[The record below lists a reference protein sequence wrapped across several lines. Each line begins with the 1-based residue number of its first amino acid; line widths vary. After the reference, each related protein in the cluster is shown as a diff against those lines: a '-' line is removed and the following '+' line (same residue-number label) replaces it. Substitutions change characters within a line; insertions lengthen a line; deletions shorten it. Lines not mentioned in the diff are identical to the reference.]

1 MYITRQS
8 FLETPDGVNRAFTT
22 SQPFLIGSLLVTQ
35 GGLTVSNYAYVENT
49 GILFD
54 VAPDPANGALLWAG
68 EVAESGGIPVAENG
82 FWSVSDFRA
91 VFGVTAGAES
101 SVAFALAKADARL
114 KFYLLPEVYADAQLA
129 IPTDAARAVLVRG
142 AAGEL
147 ARGYL
152 QQASIISSNVTQR
165 AESYRGIK
173 TYSET
178 FAASSEAALSAAQQE
193 GDILAA
199 LSAWQNVTPPAEGAD
214 AAGVAWW
221 GTGRWPY

>member
-1 MYITRQS
+1 MYLTRQS

-22 SQPFLIGSLLVTQ
+22 SQPFQIGSLLVTQ
-35 GGLTVSNYAYVENT
+35 GGLTVSNYAYVEDT

-54 VAPDPANGALLWAG
+54 AAPDPANGALLWAG
-68 EVAESGGIPVAENG
+68 EVADSGGIPVAANG

-91 VFGVTAGAES
+91 VFGVSAGAES

-114 KFYLLPEVYADAQLA
+114 KQYLLPTVYADAQLA
-129 IPTDAARAVLVRG
+129 IPSDAARAVLVRG

-147 ARGYL
+147 ARCYL
-152 QQASIISSNVTQR
+152 QQAAVISSNVTQR
-165 AESYRGIK
+165 SESYRGIK

-178 FAASSEAALSAAQQE
+178 FAMTSDAVMSAAQQE

-199 LSAWQNVTPPAEGAD
+199 VSAWQNAPAVVEGED
-214 AAGVAWW
+214 GAGVAWW

>member
-35 GGLTVSNYAYVENT
+35 GGLTVANYAYVENT

-68 EVAESGGIPVAENG
+68 EVADSGGVPVAENG
-82 FWSVSDFRA
+82 FWNVSDFRA
-91 VFGVTAGAES
+91 VFGVTAGADVA
-101 SVAFALAKADARL
+101 VAFALAKADARL
-114 KFYLLPEVYADAQLA
+114 KQYLLPTVYADAQLA
-129 IPTDAARAVLVRG
+129 IPSDAARAVLVRG

-147 ARGYL
+147 ARCYL
-152 QQASIISSNVTQR
+152 QQAAVISSNVTQR
-165 AESYRGIK
+165 SESYRGIK
-173 TYSET
+173 TYAET
-178 FAASSEAALSAAQQE
+178 FAASADAAMSAAQQE

-199 LSAWQNVTPPAEGAD
+199 VSAWQNAPAVVEGED
-214 AAGVAWW
+214 GAGVAWW
-221 GTGRWPY
+221 GTGRFPY

>member
-1 MYITRQS
+1 MYVTRQS

-22 SQPFLIGSLLVTQ
+22 NQPFLVGSLLVTQ
-35 GGLTVSNYAYVENT
+35 GGLTVANYAYVENT

-54 VAPDPANGALLWAG
+54 VAPDPVDGALLWAG
-68 EVAESGGIPVAENG
+68 EVADTGGVPVAVNG
-82 FWSVSDFRA
+82 FWTVSDFRA
-91 VFGVTAGAES
+91 VFGVAAGAES

-114 KFYLLPEVYADAQLA
+114 KQYLLPTVYADAQLA
-129 IPTDAARAVLVRG
+129 IPSDAARAILVRG

-147 ARGYL
+147 ARCYL
-152 QQASIISSNVTQR
+152 QQAAVISSNVTQR
-165 AESYRGIK
+165 SESYRGIK

-178 FAASSEAALSAAQQE
+178 FAMTSDAVMSAAQQE

-199 LSAWQNVTPPAEGAD
+199 VSAWQNAPAVVEGED
-214 AAGVAWW
+214 GAGVAWW

>member
-91 VFGVTAGAES
+91 VFGVAAGADVA
-101 SVAFALAKADARL
+101 VAFALAKADARL

-129 IPTDAARAVLVRG
+129 IPTDAARAMLVRG

-147 ARGYL
+147 AAGMSVVAATVGSVRRKNMDGTPL
-152 QQASIISSNVTQR
+152 WT
-165 AESYRGIK
+165 K
-173 TYSET
+173 T
-178 FAASSEAALSAAQQE
+178 F
-193 GDILAA
+193 
-199 LSAWQNVTPPAEGAD
+199 
-214 AAGVAWW
+214 
-221 GTGRWPY
+221 

>member
-8 FLETPDGVNRAFTT
+8 FRETPDGVNRAFTT
-22 SQPFLIGSLLVTQ
+22 SQPFQIGSLLVTQ
-35 GGLTVSNYAYVENT
+35 GGLAVSNYAYVEDT

-54 VAPDPANGALLWAG
+54 AAPDPANGALLWAG
-68 EVAESGGIPVAENG
+68 EVADSGGVPVAENG

-91 VFGVTAGAES
+91 VFGVTTGADVS
-101 SVAFALAKADARL
+101 LAFALAKADAKL
-114 KFYLLPEVYADAQLA
+114 KQYLLPEVYADAQLA
-129 IPTDAARAVLVRG
+129 LPTDAARAMLIRG

-147 ARGYL
+147 ARCSL
-152 QQASIISSNVTQR
+152 QQTSVISANVTQR
-165 AESYRGIK
+165 SESYRGIK

-199 LSAWQNVTPPAEGAD
+199 LIAWQNVTTPSEGAD

-221 GTGRWPY
+221 GTGRFPY

>member
-8 FLETPDGVNRAFTT
+8 FRETPDGVNRAFTT
-22 SQPFLIGSLLVTQ
+22 SQPFQIGSLLVTQ
-35 GGLTVSNYAYVENT
+35 GGLAVSNYAYVEDT

-54 VAPDPANGALLWAG
+54 AAPDPANGALLWAG
-68 EVAESGGIPVAENG
+68 EVADSGGVPVAENG

-91 VFGVTAGAES
+91 VFGVTTGADVS
-101 SVAFALAKADARL
+101 LAFALAKADAKL
-114 KFYLLPEVYADAQLA
+114 KQYLLPAVYADAQLA
-129 IPTDAARAVLVRG
+129 IPTDAARALLIRG

-152 QQASIISSNVTQR
+152 QQSSIISSNVTQR
-165 AESYRGIK
+165 AESYHGIK

-178 FAASSEAALSAAQQE
+178 FAASANSAMSAAQQE

-199 LSAWQNVTPPAEGAD
+199 LAAWQNLTEAEEGED
-214 AAGVAWW
+214 AGGVVWW
-221 GTGRWPY
+221 GTNRWLY